1 MTLIGTLLEQTILYV
16 PLVAGAY
23 IDIGLMKVPDLA
35 LSSAFT
41 FGAITAAKILPFCNH
56 LPQSCAF
63 VIVLIAALLGGMLV
77 GLISSTLTQRAGFS
91 HLLSSIIT
99 EGLFHGINQMVLG
112 CSNASLNSY
121 NNPLAT
127 SFFTSYPEL
136 PLLSVIAS
144 VVLFIVY
151 ALLKTPMGYSFGIYG
166 TNPRFFAHHR
176 ISRSFIFTSGIM
188 ISNGLAGITGYCFAQ
203 SNGFVDINMGVGIP
217 LFAIT
222 ALLLGKTL
230 KSISALFAVAGGLSM
245 YFLLQ
250 QLLLRVGFNLQYFT
264 LVQSC
269 IILLILLLHQHGKKT
284 VFSGELGV

>member
-1 MTLIGTLLEQTILYV
+1 MTLIGALLEQTVLYV
-16 PLVAGAY
+16 PLVVGAY

-41 FGAITAAKILPFCNH
+41 FGAIIAAKVLPFCGH
-56 LPQSCAF
+56 LPQPCTF
-63 VIVLIAALLGGMLV
+63 VIVLFAALLGGMLV

-91 HLLSSIIT
+91 HLLSAIIT

-112 CSNASLNSY
+112 GSNASLSSY
-121 NNPLAT
+121 TNPLAT

-136 PLLSVIAS
+136 PLLF
-144 VVLFIVY
+144 VVATIVLLIIF
-151 ALLKTPMGYSFGIYG
+151 ALLKTPLGYSFGIYG
-166 TNPRFFAHHR
+166 TNPRFFGHHR
-176 ISRSFIFTSGIM
+176 ISLPFVFTSGIM
-188 ISNGLAGITGYCFAQ
+188 ISNGLAGIAGYCFAQ
-203 SNGFVDINMGVGIP
+203 SNGFVDSNMGVGIP

-230 KSISALFAVAGGLSM
+230 KPIPALFAAAGGLGV

-250 QLLLRVGFNLQYFT
+250 QLLLRVGFTLQYFT

-269 IILLILLLHQHGKKT
+269 IILLVLLLHQRGKKS
-284 VFSGELGV
+284 VFNGELGV